1 MHIFS
6 ERNIIIY
13 GKKCNWNIKEIFQW
27 DYDWP
32 GDRFALLL
40 LQDGDSISGE
50 WGHGELVQYN
60 SN

>member
-32 GDRFALLL
+32 GDRFGNTVAP
-40 LQDGDSISGE
+40 G
-50 WGHGELVQYN
+50 WR
-60 SN
+60 